1 MLELQHWSL
10 RVAPGGWVQARSDDE
25 DRTVYLR
32 LSADEEAGDDRLNTH
47 VALMTSPRPISVHAW
62 SRFPFAR
69 IETLANRD
77 FRDLLTEPARR
88 PEPSLDHIAEF
99 FETEGKAVSISMV
112 VGDQVEPA
120 PLEHPSGQ
128 ITDEFL
134 RRLAEVYRWH
144 AAKGGAPGP
153 VIAEQTGA
161 PLGTARRWIN
171 TARKRGFLP
180 PGRPGRAG

>member
-1 MLELQHWSL
+1 MLELQQWSL
-10 RVAPGGWVQARSDDE
+10 RVAPGGWVRAHSPE
-25 DRTVYLR
+25 EERTVYLQLR
-32 LSADEEAGDDRLNTH
+32 VTEGDEADRLNTH
-47 VALMTSPRPISVHAW
+47 LALMDSEKPISVHAW

-69 IETLANRD
+69 IETLMNRD
-77 FRDLLTEPARR
+77 FHEVLTERVVG
-88 PEPSLDHIAEF
+88 PEPSLDTLVEF
-99 FETEGKAVSISMV
+99 FEAESIPVTISMV
-112 VGDQVEPA
+112 VGEQAEPA
-120 PLEHPSGQ
+120 PLENPQGQ

-134 RRLAEVYRWH
+134 RALADVYRWH
-144 AAKGGAPGP
+144 AARGGAPGP